1 MDQWTMVKEL
11 EALKKR
17 VDALE
22 GKGVKTPDPV
32 PAETK
37 KSAKKSVE

>member
-11 EALKKR
+11 EELKKR

-22 GKGVKTPDPV
+22 GKTAQPSA

-37 KSAKKSVE
+37 KAVKKSTE

>member
-1 MDQWTMVKEL
+1 MDQWTIAKEL

-22 GKGVKTPDPV
+22 GKTAQA
-32 PAETK
+32 PAPEPKKAVK
-37 KSAKKSVE
+37 KSAE